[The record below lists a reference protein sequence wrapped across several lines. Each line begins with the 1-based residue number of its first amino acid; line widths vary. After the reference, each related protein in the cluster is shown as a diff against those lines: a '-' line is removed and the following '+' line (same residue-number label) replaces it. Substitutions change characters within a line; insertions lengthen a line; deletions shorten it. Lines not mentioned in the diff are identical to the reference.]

1 MTLRCVILPAPIPF
15 MEYESKDELLS
26 TNPSTGAKGN
36 RIDPE
41 LRKRVVALLMEGK
54 STDLVAEE
62 SGVSKPVVIAIKK
75 QEAANGFSINEWKRG
90 ISTALASI
98 VSKGADRLSVE
109 IEKIPA
115 GQLPL
120 AIAILTDKILALQD
134 APTTIVEHR
143 LRVSH
148 EDINKLV
155 KGEVID
161 LNKPVDN
168 KKPALENNSTSD
180 DLQV

>member
-1 MTLRCVILPAPIPF
+1 
-15 MEYESKDELLS
+15 MEYKSNDGLLS
-26 TNPSTGAKGN
+26 TNPTGEVSG
-36 RIDPE
+36 RGIDPDK
-41 LRKRVVALLMEGK
+41 RKRVVELLMQGK
-54 STDLVAEE
+54 TNDEVSIEA
-62 SGVSKPVVIAIKK
+62 GVSKPVVIAIKK
-75 QEAANGFSINEWKRG
+75 QEAANGFSINEWKRN

-148 EDINKLV
+148 EDINKMI
-155 KGEVID
+155 KGEIID
-161 LNKPVDN
+161 LPKGVDKAKDGLN
-168 KKPALENNSTSD
+168 NNSTSN

>member
-1 MTLRCVILPAPIPF
+1 MD
-15 MEYESKDELLS
+15 YESKSDLLS
-26 TNPSTGAKGN
+26 TNPTGEVSGKG
-36 RIDPE
+36 ISPE
-41 LRKRVVALLMEGK
+41 RRKRVVELLMQGK
-54 STDLVAEE
+54 TNEEVATE

-75 QEAANGFSINEWKRG
+75 QEAVNGFSINEWKRN

-148 EDINKLV
+148 EDINKMI
-155 KGEVID
+155 KGEIID
-161 LNKPVDN
+161 LKQSVDKPKD
-168 KKPALENNSTSD
+168 ALENNSTSN

>member
-1 MTLRCVILPAPIPF
+1 MD
-15 MEYESKDELLS
+15 YKSKDELLS
-26 TNPSTGAKGN
+26 TNPTGEVTGTG
-36 RIDPE
+36 IDPE
-41 LRKRVVALLMEGK
+41 KRKMVVALLMQGK
-54 STDLVAEE
+54 TNDEVSTET
-62 SGVSKPVVIAIKK
+62 GVSKPVVIAIKK
-75 QEAANGFSINEWKRG
+75 HEAANGFSINEWKRN

-148 EDINKLV
+148 EDINKMI

-161 LNKPVDN
+161 LNKGVDN
-168 KKPALENNSTSD
+168 KRTALNNKSTSN

>member
-1 MTLRCVILPAPIPF
+1 MD
-15 MEYESKDELLS
+15 YKSKDELLS
-26 TNPSTGAKGN
+26 TNPTGEVSGKG
-36 RIDPE
+36 IDPE
-41 LRKRVVALLMEGK
+41 RRKRVVELLMQGLTNEQ
-54 STDLVAEE
+54 VAEQ

-75 QEAANGFSINEWKRG
+75 QEAVNGFSINEWKRG

-148 EDINKLV
+148 EDINKMI
-155 KGEVID
+155 KGEIID
-161 LNKPVDN
+161 LNNRVDKPMLDS
-168 KKPALENNSTSD
+168 NNNGTSNG
-180 DLQV
+180 LQV

>member
-1 MTLRCVILPAPIPF
+1 MD
-15 MEYESKDELLS
+15 YKSKDELLS
-26 TNPSTGAKGN
+26 TNPTGEVTGKG
-36 RIDPE
+36 IDPE
-41 LRKRVVALLMEGK
+41 KRKRVVALLMQGLTNEQ
-54 STDLVAEE
+54 VASE

-75 QEAANGFSINEWKRG
+75 QEAANGFSVNEWKRN

-148 EDINKLV
+148 EDINKMI
-155 KGEVID
+155 KGEIID
-161 LNKPVDN
+161 LQKGVDTP
-168 KKPALENNSTSD
+168 KVALEDNSTSN

>member
-1 MTLRCVILPAPIPF
+1 
-15 MEYESKDELLS
+15 MEYESKKELLS
-26 TNPSTGAKGN
+26 TNPTGEVTGTGIPK
-36 RIDPE
+36 E
-41 LRKRVVALLMEGK
+41 KRDKVIELLMQGK
-54 STDLVAEE
+54 TNEQVAIE
-62 SGVSKPVVIAIKK
+62 SGVSKPTVIAIKK
-75 QEAANGFSINEWKRG
+75 SHKANEFSINEWKKN

-148 EDINKLV
+148 EDINKMI
-155 KGEVID
+155 KGEIID
-161 LNKPVDN
+161 LNNRVDKPMLDS
-168 KKPALENNSTSD
+168 NNNGTSNG
-180 DLQV
+180 LQV

>member
-1 MTLRCVILPAPIPF
+1 MDYKS
-15 MEYESKDELLS
+15 EDNLLS
-26 TNPSTGAKGN
+26 TNPTGGVSGN
-36 RIDPE
+36 GIDPE
-41 LRKRVVALLMEGK
+41 KRKRVVELLMLGK
-54 STDLVAEE
+54 TTDEVALEA
-62 SGVSKPVVIAIKK
+62 GVSKPVVIAIKK
-75 QEAANGFSINEWKRG
+75 FEAANGFSVNEWKRN

-143 LRVSH
+143 LRISH
-148 EDINKLV
+148 EDINKMI
-155 KGEVID
+155 KGDVID
-161 LNKPVDN
+161 LNKGIDTKKNALDN
-168 KKPALENNSTSD
+168 NGSSN